1 MTILIADDNA
11 LIRNWMKIMLRQAEG
26 DQTTLLEAVDGD
38 EAYAL
43 CMREPIDLLITD
55 IRMPG
60 RDGIEL
66 IKALRTGL
74 PC

>member
-38 EAYAL
+38 
-43 CMREPIDLLITD
+43 
-55 IRMPG
+55 
-60 RDGIEL
+60 
-66 IKALRTGL
+66 
-74 PC
+74 